1 MVRFD
6 IYCIV
11 VAVFVAAVFIVQWVF
26 INRMRHAIFDLIDEF
41 QERTNINNNYILQ
54 MHSQLVSITNNM
66 INLFGRVLETD
77 DENDDENDDE

>member
-11 VAVFVAAVFIVQWVF
+11 AVAFIAVGFIAQWVF
-26 INRMRHAIFDLIDEF
+26 INCLKKYIKDLLYEFRRVID
-41 QERTNINNNYILQ
+41 NSNNCTLQ

-66 INLFGRVLETD
+66 IYLFGRILETD
-77 DENDDENDDE
+77 DEIDDE

>member
-11 VAVFVAAVFIVQWVF
+11 VSVFIVAVFIVQWVF

-41 QERTNINNNYILQ
+41 QERTNISNNYILQ

-66 INLFGRVLETD
+66 INLFGRVLESD
-77 DENDDENDDE
+77 DESDDE